1 VQIQEFLSEISS
13 IGYNLTAFAATN
25 LKGTNLPVPA
35 CTRPPYTQHTT
46 PVPPSPPPPAP
57 ALPKTDPG
65 KGLGLYVSR
74 WGNVVHAWLDQD
86 KDGVLFR
93 DVLLLVTIS
102 NLLFCQKWKF

>member
-1 VQIQEFLSEISS
+1 VQIQEFLSKISS
-13 IGYNLTAFAATN
+13 IGYNLTAFTATN
-25 LKGTNLPVPA
+25 LKGTNLPVPT

-65 KGLGLYVSR
+65 KGLGLYASR
-74 WGNVVHAWLDQD
+74 WGNVVHAQLDQD